1 MKYRLGDLR
10 VESHPTSW
18 AAPNATLIGNV
29 RLQANASVWFGAVL
43 RGDNELI
50 DIGEGS
56 NVQDGTVMHTDM
68 GSPLTLGKG
77 VTVGHNA
84 MLHGCTV
91 GDYSLVGINAV
102 ILNGARIGKHCIIGA
117 NALIAEGK
125 EIPDGSLVMG
135 SPGKVVRELT
145 EQQKRMLE
153 ASAAHYVHNAQ
164 RYAQELVVDDEK
176 CSRAAGGL
184 AVRKHL
190 RAGRAG
196 HLHRLPAYRGRD
208 WPLGAHGQR

>member
-1 MKYRLGDLR
+1 MKYRLGDHR
-10 VESHPTSW
+10 VECHPTSW
-18 AAPNATLIGNV
+18 AAPTATLIGKV
-29 RLQANASVWFGAVL
+29 RLQARASVWFGAVL

-50 DIGEGS
+50 DIGEDS

-77 VTVGHNA
+77 VTIGHNA

-91 GDYSLVGINAV
+91 GDYSLIGINAV

-117 NALIAEGK
+117 NALIPEGK

-145 EQQKRMLE
+145 EQQMRMLE
-153 ASAAHYVHNAQ
+153 ASAAHYVHNAE
-164 RYAQELVVDDEK
+164 RYARELVVDDE
-176 CSRAAGGL
+176 
-184 AVRKHL
+184 
-190 RAGRAG
+190 
-196 HLHRLPAYRGRD
+196 
-208 WPLGAHGQR
+208 